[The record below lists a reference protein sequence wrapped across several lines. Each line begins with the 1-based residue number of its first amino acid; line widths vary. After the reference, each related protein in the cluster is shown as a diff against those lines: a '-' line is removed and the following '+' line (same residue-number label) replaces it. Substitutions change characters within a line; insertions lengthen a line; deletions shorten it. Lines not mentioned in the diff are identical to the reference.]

1 MAEYIEREA
10 AVEAICD
17 SKDED
22 INSFNPITK
31 YNAIYY
37 AIEAVPAADV
47 VSRATFEQVMW
58 ERDVAIQQ
66 LKDLG
71 VGFGEKADVAP
82 VVRCKDC
89 KYRSGLVGK
98 APFMVYICNH
108 DKGLSGAIRETDF
121 CSYGEPKRERRS
133 E

>member
-1 MAEYIEREA
+1 MAEYIEKEA

-47 VSRATFEQVMW
+47 
-58 ERDVAIQQ
+58 
-66 LKDLG
+66 
-71 VGFGEKADVAP
+71 AP
-82 VVRCKDC
+82 VVRCKNC
-89 KYRSGLVGK
+89 KYRSGSVGK

-108 DKGLSGAIRETDF
+108 DKGLSGAIRKTDF
-121 CSYGEPKRERRS
+121 CSYGVRRLK
-133 E
+133 